1 MRGCAGC
8 DVDGSGFAAPGS
20 GHYGRVQTAQT
31 DQPGTDRP
39 DAEPRTDSRSTR
51 SPAAGPTPGGGS
63 GALPVGLDG
72 VDNEQKVRDLRRMK
86 LVAVG
91 FLVGATV
98 IFLAATAWLAR
109 GGPGWLGYVKAA
121 AEAGMVGALADWF
134 AVTALFRRPMGLP
147 IPHTAIIPSKKNMIG
162 DSLGDFVGQNFLSE
176 DVVRDKLRRTELAR
190 RTGGWLA
197 RPENAGRITAEV
209 AAVAR
214 GVVTVLRDEDV
225 QEVLE
230 QVLGRQLLTRQWS
243 PSLGRMLGGVLAD
256 GTHHRWVDLVSDRAY
271 EWVRR
276 NYELVMRV
284 VGDHAPTWSPKF
296 VDEMIADRVYNEVL
310 SFAWAVKVDT
320 RHPMRQALDRFLI
333 EFAHDLQHDPET
345 IERAEQIKAQLVEH
359 PDVKQVIG
367 RAWETAKAM
376 LLDAADDPDSAL
388 RRRGTDGLI
397 SVGRRLADDPEFRFK
412 IDNWVEGVA
421 GYVVR
426 HYRAEITTLITDT
439 VDRWDA
445 AETSRKVELQVGR
458 DLQFIRINGTV
469 VGSLAGLLIYTVS
482 QAMF

>member
-1 MRGCAGC
+1 
-8 DVDGSGFAAPGS
+8 V
-20 GHYGRVQTAQT
+20 YVQTAQT
-31 DQPGTDRP
+31 PTGQ
-39 DAEPRTDSRSTR
+39 R
-51 SPAAGPTPGGGS
+51 SPADRPPADPQANGRAPRALAARPAPTGNGAGS
-63 GALPVGLDG
+63 GAIPVGLDG
-72 VDNEQKVRDLRRMK
+72 VDDERKRRDLRRMK
-86 LVAVG
+86 LVATG

-98 IFLAATAWLAR
+98 VFLGTTAWLAH
-109 GGPGWLGYVKAA
+109 GGPEWLGYVKAA

-147 IPHTAIIPSKKNMIG
+147 IPHTAIIPNKKDMIG

-190 RTGGWLA
+190 RGGGWLA
-197 RPENAGRITAEV
+197 QPENAERITSEV

-214 GVVTVLRDEDV
+214 GIVTVLRDEDV

-230 QVLGRQLLTRQWS
+230 QVLVRQLLSRQWS

-256 GTHHRWVDLVSDRAY
+256 GAHHRWVDLVSDRAY
-271 EWVRR
+271 EWVRG

-296 VDEMIADRVYNEVL
+296 VDEMIADKVYNEVL

-320 RHPMRQALDRFLI
+320 RHPMRQAVDRFLI
-333 EFAHDLQHDPET
+333 EFAHDLQYDPET
-345 IERAEQIKAQLVEH
+345 IERAEQIKQQLVEH
-359 PDVKQVIG
+359 PDVKRVIG
-367 RAWETAKAM
+367 QAWETAKVM
-376 LLDAADDPDSAL
+376 LLEAADDPNSAL
-388 RRRGTDGLI
+388 RRRGTDGLL
-397 SVGRRLADDPEFRFK
+397 SVGRRLAEDADFRVK
-412 IDNWVEGVA
+412 IDTWVEDVA

-426 HYRAEITTLITDT
+426 HYRDEITTLITDT

-445 AETSRKVELQVGR
+445 QETSRKVELQVGR

-469 VGSLAGLLIYTVS
+469 VGSLAGLLIYTFS
-482 QAMF
+482 QLVF